1 MMDLYID
8 ETNLYNRMGLYT
20 KQFDWER
27 MWAIAD
33 DVNDEDAI
41 AAKIA
46 DIHNTFE
53 IKGEYEEESIR
64 EMARY
69 VLAFE
74 QWYVTSTWAW
84 LPATT
89 MLRAGQGR
97 RA

>member
-1 MMDLYID
+1 M
-8 ETNLYNRMGLYT
+8 
-20 KQFDWER
+20 
-27 MWAIAD
+27 AIAD

-74 QWYVTSTWAW
+74 QWVRDEHLGLVASHYDAS
-84 LPATT
+84 
-89 MLRAGQGR
+89 R
-97 RA
+97 RARPACLTPC